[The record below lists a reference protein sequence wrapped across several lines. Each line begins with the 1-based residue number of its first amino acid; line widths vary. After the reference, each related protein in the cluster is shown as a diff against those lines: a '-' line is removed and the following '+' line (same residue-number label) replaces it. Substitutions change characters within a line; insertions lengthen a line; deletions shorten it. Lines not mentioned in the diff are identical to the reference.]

1 MKNKLTKSN
10 LIIAQRGVSLVAV
23 FAVLVVSLL
32 AVIPLS
38 YGWFAKNNKVTASGM
53 HTQAYNSKI
62 GVTYSVLNEG
72 TWSTPGSD
80 VSGVFSKLT
89 APGTSVDICV
99 TITNNSINKYA
110 IDFTGFGLEAP
121 TTEIPK
127 VDSDGNLRYLSTE
140 LYTQLLS
147 VSVTSGSATT
157 SYDIV
162 DDTTIDGTASAPVYL
177 RGTSDED
184 AVMGTEAASVAPGA
198 ANRIDYLDAV
208 KFGTGEAKKITV
220 PVGGSVTF
228 TIRVTFYDAPYNQNI
243 YKDFDTLGECT
254 RAFFYTYEDVLPK
267 NNA

>member
-10 LIIAQRGVSLVAV
+10 LIIAQRGISVIAV

-53 HTQAYNSKI
+53 HTKAYNSKI
-62 GVTYSVLNEG
+62 DVTYSVLNKD

-80 VSGVFSKLT
+80 VSGVFNNLT
-89 APGTSVDICV
+89 APGKSVDIRV

-147 VSVTSGSATT
+147 VSVTSGSTT
-157 SYDIV
+157 TDYEIE
-162 DDTTIDGTASAPVYL
+162 DDTTLDGTASVPVYL
-177 RGTSDED
+177 RAGTS
-184 AVMGTEAASVAPGA
+184 TNPGA

-267 NNA
+267 SNG